1 MTRVTLQARLT
12 AGTIARMESL
22 RANLRIHVVA
32 LAVLLCLTL
41 AFVSVTSRHELIAQ
55 LIFGAI
61 CLVVAGVS
69 LAVYRKET
77 GIADNHLVV
86 TGIVTEVN
94 RGGRRGGRTIKYRF
108 VTVDR
113 VQYAG
118 ESNWFGNI
126 GAGSEVTV
134 LYKPLDPTVN
144 LPLKQFL
151 FYSFGSRDS

>member
-32 LAVLLCLTL
+32 LALLLCSTL
-41 AFVSVTSRHELIAQ
+41 AFVAVTSSHELLVQ
-55 LIFGAI
+55 FIFGAI
-61 CLVVAGVS
+61 CLGITGVS
-69 LAVYRKET
+69 LAVYRKES

-86 TGIVTEVN
+86 TGTVSEVN
-94 RGGRRGGRTIKYRF
+94 RGGRRGGRTIKYGF
-108 VTVDR
+108 VAADG

-126 GAGSEVTV
+126 GAGSDVTV
-134 LYKPLDPTVN
+134 LYKPLDPTIN